1 MGYNVVRRSPGLE
14 VHSERGNL
22 INAGHLFHQGQK
34 APDHAAPDAK
44 KRSPLNVRL
53 NTEYGYGVI
62 I

>member
-1 MGYNVVRRSPGLE
+1 MEYYVVRRPPELE

-34 APDHAAPDAK
+34 APDRAAPDAK
-44 KRSPLNVRL
+44 KRSSLNMRL